1 MFKHDYL
8 GKGPRNLGANREGR
22 AAGVGGTAAPQA
34 LLGHCGV
41 NQAQALLDLLRWGWE
56 GAEIAQKTVQ
66 RLFSCFNVG
75 VWLSCR
81 ECCSRI
87 SRWD

>member
-8 GKGPRNLGANREGR
+8 GKGSRNLGANREGP

-66 RLFSCFNVG
+66 CSFSCFKVG

-87 SRWD
+87 SGWD